1 MPFTATSHDKGQ
13 QEPDMSK
20 PLIGLTTYGI
30 ANSPGYNIPA
40 EYVLAI
46 ERAGGVPLLL
56 PPIDPGVVDRW
67 FPLLRGLVLIGGGDI
82 DPARYGAASHAS
94 IYNLDAVR
102 DTFELALARRAID
115 RQLPT
120 LAICR
125 GMQVVNVLRGG
136 TLHRHLPEVVG
147 EKILHRR
154 PPRETTRHAVT
165 VDAGTFVAEAMQAIR
180 VDIVSWHHQ
189 AVDRL
194 GEGLRAVAWSED
206 GVVEAME
213 FVGNPHLLA
222 VQWHPELSADTDPTQ
237 QRLFDWL
244 VMQASRPSAAFTK
257 G

>member
-1 MPFTATSHDKGQ
+1 
-13 QEPDMSK
+13 MSK

-40 EYVLAI
+40 EYVLAT

-56 PPIDPGVVDRW
+56 PPMDPGAIDRW
-67 FPLLRGLVLIGGGDI
+67 IALLQGLVLIGGGDM
-82 DPARYGAASHAS
+82 DPACYGSVSHAT
-94 IYNLDAVR
+94 IYNLDAAR
-102 DTFELALARRAID
+102 DAFELALARRTID

-125 GMQVVNVLRGG
+125 GMQVVNVVRGG

-147 EKILHRR
+147 ETILHRR
-154 PPRETTRHAVT
+154 PPRETTRHTVV
-165 VDAGTFVAEAMQAIR
+165 VDAGTLVAEAMQATR

-206 GVVEAME
+206 GVIEAME
-213 FVGNPHLLA
+213 LAGNPHLLA
-222 VQWHPELSADTDPTQ
+222 VQWHPELSAADDPTQ

-244 VMQASRPSAAFTK
+244 VMQAGA
-257 G
+257 

>member
-1 MPFTATSHDKGQ
+1 
-13 QEPDMSK
+13 MSK

-46 ERAGGVPLLL
+46 DRAGGVPLLL
-56 PPIDPGVVDRW
+56 PPIDPGAVDQW
-67 FPLLRGLVLIGGGDI
+67 IASIQGLVLIGGGDI
-82 DPARYGAASHAS
+82 DPACYGAASHAT
-94 IYNLDAVR
+94 IYNLDAAR
-102 DTFELALARRAID
+102 DAVEFALARRAID

-125 GMQVVNVLRGG
+125 GMQVVNVVRGG

-147 EKILHRR
+147 EKIPHRC
-154 PPRETTRHAVT
+154 PPRETTRHAVA

-180 VDIVSWHHQ
+180 ADIVSWHHQ

-194 GEGLRAVAWSED
+194 GEGLRAVAWSDD
-206 GVVEAME
+206 GVIEAIE
-213 FVGNPHLLA
+213 LTGNPHLLA
-222 VQWHPELSADTDPTQ
+222 VQWHPELSAATDPAQ
-237 QRLFDWL
+237 QRLFDWI
-244 VMQASRPSAAFTK
+244 VMQASRLSADFTK